1 MRCTPHSHRLGTNI
15 KQRIVRSALFVLLV
29 FAAARADEK
38 PAAFKFDAH
47 EEKFTSPVDQTQ
59 QTYLVQEWTHGNDKK
74 VGPLLVIYLHGAG
87 GNQSQGVK
95 IGSYDNV
102 FGKMG
107 EWLSKQNAVYICPE
121 YRGNSWMGPDAE
133 KDVVEILR
141 LAKEK
146 YRPVRILLTGAS
158 MGGTSALIFAS
169 RHPELL
175 DGVLAW
181 CPATDPALMF
191 PKFGEHFRTSYG
203 GSPEE
208 VPEIYRE
215 RTSRDHAKGLAKLP
229 SVIIHGKADAV
240 IPVEHSRVLVERLK
254 DFKAIVNYTEVEGG
268 HDAPM
273 REDPVKSLEWLMKQ
287 VREKGEIKNRGSKSH
302 GK

>member
-1 MRCTPHSHRLGTNI
+1 MRVSRTSFLIAIFLCAP
-15 KQRIVRSALFVLLV
+15 A
-29 FAAARADEK
+29 FAD
-38 PAAFKFDAH
+38 FHFDAH
-47 EEKFTSPVDQTQ
+47 EEKFTSPVDQSQ
-59 QTYLVQEWTHGNDKK
+59 QTYLVQSWNHGNDKN

-87 GNQSQGVK
+87 GNQSQGVTV
-95 IGSYDNV
+95 GTYDNL

-146 YRPVRILLTGAS
+146 YRPIRVLLTGAS

-169 RHPELL
+169 RHPGLI
-175 DGVLAW
+175 DGVIAW
-181 CPATDPALMF
+181 CPATEPALMF
-191 PKFGEHFRTSYG
+191 PKFGDHFRTSYG
-203 GSPEE
+203 GSPEQMAD
-208 VPEIYRE
+208 VYRE
-215 RTSRDHAKGLAKLP
+215 RTSRDHAKELAKLP

-254 DFKAIVNYTEVEGG
+254 DLKANVNYIEVEGG
-268 HDAPM
+268 HDAPL
-273 REDPVKSLEWLMKQ
+273 REDPAKALEWLLDQIRTKA
-287 VREKGEIKNRGSKSH
+287 K
-302 GK
+302 